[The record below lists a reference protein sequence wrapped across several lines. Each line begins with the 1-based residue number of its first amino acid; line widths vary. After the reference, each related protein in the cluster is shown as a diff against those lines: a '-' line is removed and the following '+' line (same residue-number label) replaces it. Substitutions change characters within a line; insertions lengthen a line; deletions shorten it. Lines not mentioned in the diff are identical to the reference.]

1 FGKTSAGA
9 LEIVDANDYYP
20 FGMNHLKSGTS
31 FFGTSSYKNYK
42 YNGKELQETGMY
54 DYGARMY
61 MSDIGRWGTVDPLA
75 EKMTRYSPYNYA
87 FNNPIRFI
95 DPDGRAPE
103 QIEPGSQAEWNR
115 QKQAV
120 QAQQA
125 SAMAVNFLTN
135 GAFSDK
141 VQSLTTT
148 LNNMNTLEASTQV
161 YSLSS
166 ISSSGIG
173 GTTYDPSTGN
183 IVFAY
188 GTDANFV
195 HEMTHGAQFESGD
208 IGFDGTTGD
217 VVAQDI
223 GDEVSAY
230 KAQYFY
236 DPSSVSGLPSTSGT
250 TVNSANDITTGWVQG
265 LDGGTLYNP
274 GGRTNTAIAPLNVNS
289 TKTDLINAY
298 PHNAATLNTLPS
310 TFTLKNGYPN
320 IKTK

>member
-1 FGKTSAGA
+1 SAGV
-9 LEIVDANDYYP
+9 LEVTDTNNYYP
-20 FGMNHLKSGTS
+20 FGLNHISDFKGLLG
-31 FFGTSSYKNYK
+31 GYLNYK

-54 DYGARMY
+54 DYGARFY
-61 MSDIGRWGTVDPLA
+61 MPDLGRWGVIDPLA
-75 EKMTRYSPYNYA
+75 EKMTRHSPYNYA

-120 QAQQA
+120 QVQQTLA
-125 SAMAVNFLTN
+125 IAANIVTG
-135 GAFSDK
+135 GALSDK
-141 VQSLTTT
+141 VQSLTST

-183 IVFAY
+183 IVLTY

-208 IGFDGTTGD
+208 IGFDGTTGN

-230 KAQYFY
+230 KSQYFY

-250 TVNSANDITTGWVQG
+250 TVNSANDITSGWVEG

-274 GGRTNTAIAPLNVNS
+274 GGRANTAVAPLNVNS

-310 TFTLKNGYPN
+310 TFTLKNGCPN
-320 IKTK
+320 IKIK